1 MFNRTHIENLKYLK
15 DEINVDY
22 NNVNLTFVKSVNVQ
36 AYPCGRRRSINIA
49 AEGAPEKRLPFD
61 PEARLN
67 TEANNRKHS
76 GLNGYTQ
83 TYLKDWDPTNG
94 EFSLAIA
101 GYLFKVTLG
110 PEYMTAKHKTD
121 DNTETDTMA
130 AAINAV
136 GVKIASN
143 LNSSD
148 TANYIYANIVTE
160 EVHLFSTEHEYYT
173 SVLRK
178 QEGISGKPPAEELD
192 LPISDEAKENFDNYY
207 FSGLSLSVR
216 PLTETINPEKP
227 LTEQEETKSERLIYN
242 PTTKALYQRVISLC
256 ILEKNSNG
264 NWQLHQP
271 ALLPSIKHGE
281 TEDSIKVK
289 ELSTNKLDLEVT
301 DDEGTT
307 SSIGVPALNV
317 VETSEG
323 SGIYQLQFSFGK

>member
-1 MFNRTHIENLKYLK
+1 MFNETHLSST
-15 DEINVDY
+15 
-22 NNVNLTFVKSVNVQ
+22 NNGIPLIFIKSLNVQ
-36 AYPCGRRRSINIA
+36 AYPCGRRRSELVPKDTNNDGIIT
-49 AEGAPEKRLPFD
+49 ESESYHIPFD

-67 TEANNRKHS
+67 TEANNIKHS
-76 GLNGYTQ
+76 GLNGFTQ
-83 TYLKDWDPTNG
+83 TYLNDWDTS
-94 EFSLAIA
+94 EKVLSLVLG
-101 GYLFKVTLG
+101 GYLFNIKLDQNYERFLNFG
-110 PEYMTAKHKTD
+110 ASLLNALKNFDKD
-121 DNTETDTMA
+121 FDT
-130 AAINAV
+130 NAV
-136 GVKIASN
+136 TRIYANIRIEETPLFVGFTSYNTSV
-143 LNSSD
+143 LRDQYSSD
-148 TANYIYANIVTE
+148 TAQT
-160 EVHLFSTEHEYYT
+160 T
-173 SVLRK
+173 
-178 QEGISGKPPAEELD
+178 LD
-192 LPISDEAKENFDNYY
+192 LLNTTARNANTLSETQDTGNYY

-301 DDEGTT
+301 DNEGTT

>member
-1 MFNRTHIENLKYLK
+1 MFNETHLSST
-15 DEINVDY
+15 
-22 NNVNLTFVKSVNVQ
+22 NNGIPLIFIKSLNVQ
-36 AYPCGRRRSINIA
+36 AYPCGRRRSELVPKDTNNDGIIT
-49 AEGAPEKRLPFD
+49 ESESYHIPFD

-67 TEANNRKHS
+67 TEANNIKHS
-76 GLNGYTQ
+76 GLNGFTQ
-83 TYLKDWDPTNG
+83 TYLNDWDTS
-94 EFSLAIA
+94 EKVLSLVLG
-101 GYLFKVTLG
+101 GYLFNIKLDQNYERFLNFGASLLNTL
-110 PEYMTAKHKTD
+110 KNFDKD
-121 DNTETDTMA
+121 FDT
-130 AAINAV
+130 NAV
-136 GVKIASN
+136 TRIYANIRIEETPLFVGFTSYNTSV
-143 LNSSD
+143 LRDQYSSD
-148 TANYIYANIVTE
+148 TAQT
-160 EVHLFSTEHEYYT
+160 T
-173 SVLRK
+173 
-178 QEGISGKPPAEELD
+178 LD
-192 LPISDEAKENFDNYY
+192 LLNTTARNANTLSETQDTGNYY

>member
-1 MFNRTHIENLKYLK
+1 MFNETHLSST
-15 DEINVDY
+15 
-22 NNVNLTFVKSVNVQ
+22 NNGIPLIFIKSLNVQ
-36 AYPCGRRRSINIA
+36 AYPCGRRRSELVPKDTNNDGIIT
-49 AEGAPEKRLPFD
+49 ESESYHIPFD

-67 TEANNRKHS
+67 TEANNIKHS
-76 GLNGYTQ
+76 GLNGFTQ
-83 TYLKDWDPTNG
+83 TYLNDWDTS
-94 EFSLAIA
+94 EKVLSLVLG
-101 GYLFKVTLG
+101 GYLFNIKLDQNYERFLNFG
-110 PEYMTAKHKTD
+110 ASLLNALKNFDKD
-121 DNTETDTMA
+121 FDT
-130 AAINAV
+130 NAV
-136 GVKIASN
+136 TRIYANIRIEETPLFVGFTSYNTSV
-143 LNSSD
+143 LRDQYSSD
-148 TANYIYANIVTE
+148 TAQT
-160 EVHLFSTEHEYYT
+160 T
-173 SVLRK
+173 
-178 QEGISGKPPAEELD
+178 LD
-192 LPISDEAKENFDNYY
+192 LLNTTARNANTLSETQDTGNYY

-242 PTTKALYQRVISLC
+242 PTTKALHQRVISLC

-301 DDEGTT
+301 DNEGTT